1 MNRYYGT
8 REPVLRKVCRNED
21 IMRKFSAVALGVM
34 LIIGSV
40 IPVCAQETRQ
50 TTINVSIDPTYTV
63 TIPASTTIASGTAES
78 SIGNVTLDNARL
90 EPDKSIWVS
99 ADASGKLKN
108 SKDSSK
114 TISYKLMNGNSEF
127 TSASYLASGNSTPLT
142 VSINRSEWDNAY
154 AGLYSDKIVFTISY
168 K

>member
-1 MNRYYGT
+1 
-8 REPVLRKVCRNED
+8 
-21 IMRKFSAVALGVM
+21 MRKFTAIALGAM

-50 TTINVSIDPTYTV
+50 TTINVSIDPAYTV
-63 TIPASTTIASGTAES
+63 TIPASTTISSGTEES
-78 SIGNVTLDNARL
+78 SIGNIMLDSARL
-90 EPDKSIWVS
+90 EPDKSVWVS

-114 TISYKLMNGNSEF
+114 TISYNLMNGNSVF
-127 TSASYLASGNSTPLT
+127 TSASYIESGSSTPLT
-142 VSINRSEWDNAY
+142 VSINKSEWDNAY
-154 AGLYSDKIVFTISY
+154 AGSYSDTIVFTISY

>member
-1 MNRYYGT
+1 MAHVNRF
-8 REPVLRKVCRNED
+8 LRKVCRNED
-21 IMRKFSAVALGVM
+21 IMRKFSAVALGAM

-63 TIPASTTIASGTAES
+63 TIPASTTIASGIAES

-142 VSINRSEWDNAY
+142 VSINKSEWDNAY
-154 AGLYSDKIVFTISY
+154 AGLYSDTIVFTISY